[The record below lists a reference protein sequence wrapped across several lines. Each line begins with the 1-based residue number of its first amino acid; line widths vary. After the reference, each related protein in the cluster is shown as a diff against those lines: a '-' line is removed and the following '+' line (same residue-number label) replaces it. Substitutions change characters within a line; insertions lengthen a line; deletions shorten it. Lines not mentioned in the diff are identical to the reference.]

1 MTFLIIHIYKIIINI
16 HLILYIIFKF
26 KFIDNLIK
34 SRVVILN

>member
-1 MTFLIIHIYKIIINI
+1 MTFLIIHIYKKIINI
-16 HLILYIIFKF
+16 YLILYIIFKF